1 MTEGKHKIGE
11 YIGRVE
17 VHVKYCGDWLC
28 VAHKDKV
35 REDHLGHAVNL
46 LALQL
51 ERNIEQLLSGRL
63 NIEQLPKNEE
73 GQELG
78 LVIPDEVDTDD
89 DLR

>member
-1 MTEGKHKIGE
+1 MTEKKS
-11 YIGRVE
+11 IGRVE
-17 VHVKYCGDWLC
+17 VHVKYMGDWLC
-28 VAHKDKV
+28 VAHKDTV
-35 REDHLGHAVNL
+35 REDHIGHAINL

-63 NIEQLPKNEE
+63 NIKQLPRNED

-78 LVIPDEVDTDD
+78 LVIPDEEDSDD

>member
-1 MTEGKHKIGE
+1 MTEKKS
-11 YIGRVE
+11 IGRVE
-17 VHVKYCGDWLC
+17 VHIKYMGDWLC
-28 VAHKDKV
+28 ASHKDKV
-35 REDHLGHAVNL
+35 REDHIGHAINL

-63 NIEQLPKNEE
+63 NIKPLPRNKE

-78 LVIPDEVDTDD
+78 LVIPDEEDRDE